1 MTGALALALIVVR
14 FVASAAIARPLSDER
29 RLDVEHPHE
38 TVRTLR
44 AGCALDARTRLDAD
58 PDALTAVALVPP
70 PPRHAIAAALPAPLR
85 LVTATAPRAARARAP
100 PRVG

>member
-14 FVASAAIARPLSDER
+14 FVGSAAIARPLSDER

-44 AGCALDARTRLDAD
+44 AGCALDARTRLDA
-58 PDALTAVALVPP
+58 PARHVHR
-70 PPRHAIAAALPAPLR
+70 PRPAASLP
-85 LVTATAPRAARARAP
+85 
-100 PRVG
+100 